1 MPSEGFLP
9 AGGEK
14 KITVRF
20 QSKDE
25 LKLPK
30 LNISDITMHIF
41 EGESLEKFE

>member
-1 MPSEGFLP
+1 VKFNFEMTKPEYRNNFKIMPTDGILP
-9 AGGEK
+9 AGEEK

-30 LNISDITMHIF
+30 
-41 EGESLEKFE
+41 